1 MPYKRKTKLDSDGEH
16 IMSVITAKLTFN
28 NPEDEVKL
36 SDLCRR
42 WSAAYRYAY
51 NRLIELDKEKKRDGS
66 LYKSLVK
73 IFNIN
78 FWYALSAVHKAESLL
93 SRVKIDGCNP
103 RKIIFG
109 SRRLFEE
116 MKKHSKCK
124 DKYAKL
130 RREFEERRKSNLY
143 TLGSAQMKGNLNLRI
158 VPDADSSRLQ
168 LRIAI
173 GNREFIYANI
183 RCKGR
188 EEEIKNI
195 ALSGKPYSVQI
206 TRKNGN
212 FYAHFQ
218 RYEALP
224 SLEHT
229 KENGVIGIDINA
241 HPLHIAWAEVDY
253 QGNLVSY
260 GKVAMPEL
268 HSGNSNKRDYFGWVY
283 AHKITDIAREKNKAI
298 VIEKLHKIR
307 RSKKGD
313 FSGRRLRRMQH
324 NFPYKSLLEK
334 IERTAKRKGVEVV
347 YIDPAYTS
355 IQGVLKYA
363 SQYMISK
370 DIAAAYVIGRRG
382 LGLSEKLPKYCKDI
396 LERTNKDVL
405 EKLKQKVPELISSP
419 YKRKQEYQQINI
431 AIKSLET
438 ELGRMSRPLGGTS
451 LDVRYPWLVL
461 KVVALTALSPETFSR
476 IKTFRDV
483 STLKKCLFQGK
494 WGNFWWCDKAPPEH
508 SSCWG

>member
-1 MPYKRKTKLDSDGEH
+1 MPYKRKAKIDSDREY

-28 NPEDEVKL
+28 NPEDEIKL

-78 FWYALSAVHKAESLL
+78 SWYALAAVHKAESLL
-93 SRVKIDGCNP
+93 SRVKVDGRNP

-116 MKKHSKCK
+116 IRKHRKCS

-130 RREFEERRKSNLY
+130 RREFIEKR
-143 TLGSAQMKGNLNLRI
+143 KGNLYSVGETFQKGNRNLRI
-158 VPDADSSRLQ
+158 VYNNNQLQ
-168 LRIAI
+168 LRITI

-188 EEEIKNI
+188 EEEIRAI
-195 ALSGKPYSVQI
+195 ALSGYPYSVQI

-229 KENGVIGIDINA
+229 KENGVIGVDINA

-253 QGNLVSY
+253 HGNLVSY
-260 GKVAMPEL
+260 GKIRMPEL
-268 HSGNSNKRDYFGWVY
+268 HSGNSNKRDYFGWIY

-298 VIEKLHKIR
+298 VIERLHRIR
-307 RSKKGD
+307 KSKKGD
-313 FSGRRLRRMQH
+313 FAGRCLRRIQH

-334 IERTAKRKGVEVV
+334 IERTSKRKGIEVIYV
-347 YIDPAYTS
+347 DPAYTS
-355 IQGVLKYA
+355 VQGVLKYA
-363 SQYMISK
+363 PKYMISK
-370 DIAAAYVIGRRG
+370 DVAAAYVIGRRG
-382 LGLSEKLPKYCKDI
+382 LVLNENLPKYCKDI
-396 LERTNKDVL
+396 LKRTNKDVL

-438 ELGRMSRPLGGTS
+438 ESGRMSRPLGGTS
-451 LDVRYPWLVL
+451 LDIRQSWLVL
-461 KVVALTALSPETFSR
+461 KVVVLTALSPETFAR
-476 IKTFRDV
+476 RKTLRDV
-483 STLKKCLFQGK
+483 STLKKFLFQGK

-508 SSCWG
+508 SSSWG